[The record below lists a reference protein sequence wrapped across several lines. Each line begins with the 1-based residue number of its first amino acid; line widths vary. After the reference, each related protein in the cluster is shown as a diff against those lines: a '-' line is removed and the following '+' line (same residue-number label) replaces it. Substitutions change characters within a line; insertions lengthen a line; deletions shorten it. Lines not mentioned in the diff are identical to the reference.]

1 MVSWGSFP
9 ETKTIGLN
17 HNATYRIVDLELQP
31 EEMVRT
37 LPASGLSQRA
47 MSITLSS
54 LIAVSGI

>member
-1 MVSWGSFP
+1 M
-9 ETKTIGLN
+9 N

-31 EEMVRT
+31 EEIVRT

-47 MSITLSS
+47 MSRTLSS